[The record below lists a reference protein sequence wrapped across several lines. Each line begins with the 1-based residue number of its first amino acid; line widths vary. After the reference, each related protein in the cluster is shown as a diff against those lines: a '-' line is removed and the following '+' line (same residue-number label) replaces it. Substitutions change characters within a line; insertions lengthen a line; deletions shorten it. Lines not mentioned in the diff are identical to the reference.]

1 MGSLVA
7 GRELLAVACG
17 LKFPDQVLNLGSLH
31 WALSLS
37 HSMGKSSPST
47 ENSQVDEFLVTMDV
61 EETFVNGIGEVFQML
76 LQGGKSHQL
85 CARV

>member
-1 MGSLVA
+1 
-7 GRELLAVACG
+7 
-17 LKFPDQVLNLGSLH
+17 
-31 WALSLS
+31 
-37 HSMGKSSPST
+37 MGKSSPST